1 MSTAVSLLHTT
12 AYKTVSY
19 QDYQPIAVLTVKIQY
34 TAFLCAVQISIT
46 SINKASEGIVQK
58 KGREKKD
65 CPVSTELYSV
75 SFCRSLRR
83 LMFAPC
89 CHSQH
94 IS

>member
-1 MSTAVSLLHTT
+1 MSTAVLLLHTT

-19 QDYQPIAVLTVKIQY
+19 QDYQPIAVLTAKIQY

-58 KGREKKD
+58 KGRWKKD
-65 CPVSTELYSV
+65 CPVYSI
-75 SFCRSLRR
+75 SFCRSLHR